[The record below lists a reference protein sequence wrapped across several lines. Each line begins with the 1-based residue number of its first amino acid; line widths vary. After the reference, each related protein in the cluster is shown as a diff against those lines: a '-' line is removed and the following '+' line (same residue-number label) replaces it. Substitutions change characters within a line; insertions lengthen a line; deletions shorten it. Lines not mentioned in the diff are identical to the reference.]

1 MDINFLTPIG
11 AVLAVAAVLPL
22 AAVALLWRRAGRL
35 RRSLGLP
42 ERPRRRLAAPMLA
55 ASGAAALL
63 GLAAAQ
69 PVLERTIPRRVRTD
83 AEAYLVLDVSRS
95 MLAREGLD
103 SPSRFARAR
112 AVAARIRAAVP
123 EVRVGLGSLTDRV
136 LPHVFPTADEDVF
149 AAALA
154 DSIGIER
161 PPPRA
166 SFITRATSLDSLAE
180 LSTKGFFS
188 PAATRRLVVVL
199 TDGESEP
206 VTGDRVR
213 RALVRPPAI
222 RIVFVQFWDEDEHVY
237 SRGAVEPQYR
247 PDPTARRILDALALA
262 TRGSVYTE
270 QEAGEAAAASRRLLG
285 SGPTRIEGRGREPV
299 ALAPFLALGALVPAG
314 LFLGRRDR

>member
-1 MDINFLTPIG
+1 MDINFLTPVG
-11 AVLAVAAVLPL
+11 ALLAVAAVLPL
-22 AAVALLWRRAGRL
+22 AAVALLWRRAARL

-42 ERPRRRLAAPMLA
+42 ERPRRWLAVPVLAA
-55 ASGAAALL
+55 AAAATLL

-83 AEAYLVLDVSRS
+83 AEVYLVLDVSRS
-95 MLAREGLD
+95 MLAREDLA
-103 SPSRFARAR
+103 SPSRFARSKS
-112 AVAARIRAAVP
+112 VAARVRAAIP
-123 EVRVGLGSLTDRV
+123 DVRVGLASLTDRV

-188 PAATRRLVVVL
+188 PSATRRLAVVL
-199 TDGESEP
+199 TDGESEQ
-206 VTGDRVR
+206 VTGDRLR
-213 RALVRPPAI
+213 QAFARPPGI
-222 RIVFVQFWDEDEHVY
+222 RVVFVQFWNEDEHVY
-237 SRGAVEPQYR
+237 SRDALEPQYR

-262 TRGSVYTE
+262 TRGRVYTE
-270 QEAGEAAAASRRLLG
+270 KEAGDAAAESRRLLG

-299 ALAPFLALGALVPAG
+299 ALAPFLALGALLPAG
-314 LFLGRRDR
+314 LFLGRREG